1 MDILQIF
8 YSLLINL
15 RDATDEIPIRKI
27 RDFSKKLIS
36 FLLSLN
42 LIWCFIQIDL
52 IKNII
57 LQNIKSLETVI
68 SNPKDNF

>member
-8 YSLLINL
+8 YRLLINL